1 MVVGAGG
8 RAMSAAERRFSP
20 GVGELSVLLY
30 CLVTYVPQFIL
41 HVVNEEAL
49 MTRYRIGFGV
59 QYLALFIPGF
69 LLLTFVL
76 HRIIPPISIGYHR
89 IARSIGRLF
98 ESHLN
103 TLLALVLLGL
113 AIRFKIEYGINF
125 RHSGPLFSQSD
136 ASAILLMFSKPYI
149 TAWFVYHIAL
159 NARGQHYR
167 YRRAQVQG
175 ALFIAILI
183 LSLTAA
189 MDVAPIAWGSLFVL
203 AGGRHLRALFVR
215 PGRYRFKMRHAV
227 LVILGAPVAVGLAV
241 LMVWIGYANK
251 MGAEGTAALI
261 KEVGVG
267 KVAELTMVRTSS
279 SYAAAIVFAEHNLS
293 DFELYEQV
301 WRVPLENVPY
311 RLSLLFGRP
320 LNRPDVTAIAQVNY
334 FNYITEAEP
343 AKERAG
349 ASPGLVASAFYAAP
363 FPIGFLLLALYTI
376 FVIRFINL
384 PFAAMTGQ
392 PRIIAALFAALFTYT
407 LFESPLDY
415 LVFVDPAFSQLFLIP
430 IGFVAASVGRPV
442 RRKTAAA
449 ATNRFAQPP
458 LGDLPL
464 TPLR

>member
-1 MVVGAGG
+1 
-8 RAMSAAERRFSP
+8 MSAATRRFSP

-41 HVVNEEAL
+41 HVVSEEAL

-69 LLLTFVL
+69 LLLTFAL
-76 HRIIPPISIGYHR
+76 HRIIPPISIGYHS
-89 IARSIGRLF
+89 IARSIGRVF

-103 TLLALVLLGL
+103 TLLGLALLGL
-113 AIRFKIEYGINF
+113 AVRFKIEYGINF

-175 ALFIAILI
+175 VLFIAILI

-189 MDVAPIAWGSLFVL
+189 MDVAPIAWGALFVL
-203 AGGRHLRALFVR
+203 AGGRRLRALFVR
-215 PGRYRFKMRHAV
+215 PGRYRFKIRHAV
-227 LVILGAPVAVGLAV
+227 LVVLGAPVAVGLAV

-251 MGAEGTAALI
+251 MGAEGTASLI

-279 SYAAAIVFAEHNLS
+279 SYAAAIVFAEHNLL

-311 RLSLLFGRP
+311 RLSLIFDKP
-320 LNRPDVTAIAQVNY
+320 LNRPVVTAIAQINY
-334 FNYITEAEP
+334 FTEAEP

-363 FPIGFLLLALYTI
+363 FPIGFLLIALYTI
-376 FVIRFINL
+376 FVMRVINL
-384 PFAAMTGQ
+384 PFAAMSGQ

-430 IGFVAASVGRPV
+430 TAFVAASVARPL
-442 RRKTAAA
+442 RRETALH
-449 ATNRFAQPP
+449 RFAQSP
-458 LGDLPL
+458 LSGLPL
-464 TPLR
+464 TPLRSSR